1 MRQTRNVRAEV
12 QAVDSETRGRT
23 LELPAGWAADGERR
37 RRGGQATA
45 LYIRDGSGREGVYR
59 QLKRPVI
66 PKARER
72 FRREVGIL
80 SGGAVQHRSVV
91 RLLEWDADTERP
103 WYISERG
110 DPFIE
115 WWLNWRHGHA
125 EAVATKAVEVVR
137 QLGAALAACHVQG
150 VVHRDVKPTN
160 LVVKRGEEN
169 PWPILIDFGLAYEGD
184 APRLT
189 DPREAIGN
197 RRFSPD
203 PVRSR
208 MEDVPAWLDVFA
220 LAQLLIWML
229 DEQMS
234 DRTSWLRPLHWR
246 YAKYDPGLG
255 KDTLLAIHSFTAACA
270 FESGAPSNGTEC
282 VELLDRLFPRTI
294 PRRSGGYSTN
304 QMEELRRGRRRG
316 TAAKKLAE
324 AEISE
329 EVESSVGLAEVTYR
343 SLRERILSVVEE
355 IRNSGES
362 VRVTVDK
369 EFSFVLT
376 RESTRTTDRPE
387 TGAMTLLWLHIG
399 PPDVDIQLRVKV
411 KVIPASTPPPAI
423 ASNVQYWRKHLPD
436 DAICFGFAIEG
447 GIPATSTTTY
457 LDGRWISI
465 GRSGRIYMHQL
476 MASIGPHDAHQG
488 DVDGDLGGSVEGP
501 GKSSSIQDVEAYVMS
516 VLTNPNY
523 WEYITATSEDG

>member
-1 MRQTRNVRAEV
+1 M
-12 QAVDSETRGRT
+12 DSETRGRG
-23 LELPAGWAADGERR
+23 LELPAGWVADGKT

-45 LYIRDGSGREGVYR
+45 LYVRDGSGREGVYR
-59 QLKRPVI
+59 QLKGLVS

-115 WWLNWRHGHA
+115 WWHNWRHGQA
-125 EAVATKAVEVVR
+125 EAVVTKAVDVVR
-137 QLGAALAACHVQG
+137 QLGGALAACHVQG

-160 LVVKRGEEN
+160 LVVKRGEEQ
-169 PWPILIDFGLAYEGD
+169 PWPMLIDFGLAYEGD
-184 APRLT
+184 SPRLT
-189 DPREAIGN
+189 DSHEAIGN

-234 DRTSWLRPLHWR
+234 DRASWLRPLHWR

-255 KDTLLAIHSFTAACA
+255 KETLLAINSFTAACA
-270 FESGAPSNGTEC
+270 FESGAPLNGTEC

-294 PRRSGGYSTN
+294 PPQSGGYSTN
-304 QMEELRRGRRRG
+304 QLEEMRRGRRRG
-316 TAAKKLAE
+316 AAAKKLTE
-324 AEISE
+324 AQISE
-329 EVESSVGLAEVTYR
+329 EVESSAGLAEVTYR
-343 SLRERILSVVEE
+343 SLREAILSVAEE
-355 IRNSGES
+355 IRTAGES

-369 EFSFVLT
+369 EFSFVLI
-376 RESTRTTDRPE
+376 
-387 TGAMTLLWLHIG
+387 GATTLLWLHIG

-411 KVIPASTPPPAI
+411 KVIPASTPPPSI
-423 ASNVQYWRKHLPD
+423 AWNVQYWRKHLPD

-447 GIPATSTTTY
+447 GIAATGTTTY

-465 GRSGRIYMHQL
+465 GRTGRVYMHQL
-476 MASIGPHDAHQG
+476 EASIGPHDARG
-488 DVDGDLGGSVEGP
+488 DVDGDLGGSVKGP
-501 GKSSSIQDVEAYVMS
+501 GKSSSMQDVEAYAMS
-516 VLTNPNY
+516 VLTNPKY